1 MESRLVR
8 RWRDRGAAAVEFA
21 LVVPILILF
30 IFGSIEFGLA
40 VNARTQVANAAREGV
55 RLASLN
61 YSVVDVQTAAKQAL
75 TGISG
80 TPVVTVT
87 CANAAGVSCVIG
99 SAAAPG
105 NIATVTVTLPYTG
118 VTGMFPQ
125 LTNTTITGSS
135 YMRIEQK

>member
-61 YSVVDVQTAAKQAL
+61 YSVADVQTAATQAL
-75 TGISG
+75 TGIAG

-87 CANAAGVSCVIG
+87 CANAAGVACTIG
-99 SAAAPG
+99 SAGAPG

-125 LTNTTITGSS
+125 LTNTTLTGSS
-135 YMRIEQK
+135 YMRIEQR